1 MLLGAGYG
9 TRLRPLTDRH
19 AKAMV
24 PVGDRPL
31 LGHLLSRLRACGAP
45 RIVINV
51 HHCGGDIQRFL
62 RDDPGVGVS
71 VERELLGTAGGIAW
85 AGPLLGSGDVVVWN
99 ADILADVDVAGLAVA
114 HACDGAD
121 PAATL
126 VVRHRP
132 RREGPVG
139 VDAAGRVVRLR
150 DECVA
155 DEASGADF
163 LGVQVLGHRLRARL
177 PRQGCLVRDV
187 YIPALRSGA
196 FLRAFP
202 HASGFFDIGTPRRYL
217 EANLAWLA
225 GRSAA
230 QWAAPGSRIAP
241 GVEVRDA
248 IVGPGASIGGRGVFE
263 RSVAWPGARASAPIS
278 DAIVVDDQVV
288 FVGS

>member
-1 MLLGAGYG
+1 
-9 TRLRPLTDRH
+9 
-19 AKAMV
+19 
-24 PVGDRPL
+24 
-31 LGHLLSRLRACGAP
+31 
-45 RIVINV
+45 
-51 HHCGGDIQRFL
+51 
-62 RDDPGVGVS
+62 
-71 VERELLGTAGGIAW
+71 
-85 AGPLLGSGDVVVWN
+85 
-99 ADILADVDVAGLAVA
+99 
-114 HACDGAD
+114 
-121 PAATL
+121 
-126 VVRHRP
+126 
-132 RREGPVG
+132 
-139 VDAAGRVVRLR
+139 
-150 DECVA
+150 
-155 DEASGADF
+155 
-163 LGVQVLGHRLRARL
+163 
-177 PRQGCLVRDV
+177 LVRDV